1 MWYIAT
7 AVSIELPRAACCTE
21 RNRLIRTYREIQ
33 RRTNMRPRL
42 LMMVNPVMPSSMNIG
57 CMEAELAGV

>member
-1 MWYIAT
+1 MMST
-7 AVSIELPRAACCTE
+7 TVRVCCTE
-21 RNRLIRTYREIQ
+21 RNRLIRTHREIQ

-42 LMMVNPVMPSSMNIG
+42 LMMVNPVVTSSMNIG